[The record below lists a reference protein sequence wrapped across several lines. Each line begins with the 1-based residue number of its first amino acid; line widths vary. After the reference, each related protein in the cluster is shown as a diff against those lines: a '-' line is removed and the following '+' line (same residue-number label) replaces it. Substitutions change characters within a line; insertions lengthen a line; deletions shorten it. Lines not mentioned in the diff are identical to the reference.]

1 MALRFLVRAA
11 GLVLTFL
18 TAFGLGA
25 GVWLVWQGDLSG
37 LRAGLSQNLG
47 ARDAS
52 PPRGPPPP
60 DLAGAGGPS
69 NGSTSDA
76 ETSDGAPEVA
86 AAASRDDAGRA
97 GPGEKASGT
106 AFLHRATDENSRGDY
121 TYLGAPNIDGYPS
134 AMDFAEPVADGTYDH
149 NIGVWYEFADRKKWA
164 IFNHDLAPVPAGS
177 AFEVVVRGKSEALV
191 HRATPGNT
199 SANVSHI
206 DDSLTNGKPDAEV
219 SVTQNWNPG
228 GGRGVY
234 NDHPVGVRYDVEAR
248 EWTIYNRDFAPIR
261 AGAAFN
267 VGVSKR

>member
-18 TAFGLGA
+18 AAFGLGA
-25 GVWLVWQGDLSG
+25 GVWLMWQGDLSG
-37 LRAGLSQNLG
+37 LRAGLSQDLD
-47 ARDAS
+47 ARDAA
-52 PPRGPPPP
+52 PPRGPSPP
-60 DLAGAGGPS
+60 DVADAGRPS

-134 AMDFAEPVADGTYDH
+134 AMVFAEPVADGTYAH

-164 IFNHDLAPVPAGS
+164 IFNQDLAPVPAGS
-177 AFEVVVRGKSEALV
+177 AFEVVVRGESEALV
-191 HRATPGNT
+191 HRATPENT
-199 SANVSHI
+199 SSNVTRVDHP
-206 DDSLTNGKPDAEV
+206 LTNGKPEALV
-219 SVTQNWNPG
+219 SVAQNWNPG
-228 GGRGVY
+228 GGGGIY
-234 NDHPVGVRYDVEAR
+234 NDHPVGVHYEA
-248 EWTIYNRDFAPIR
+248 E
-261 AGAAFN
+261 
-267 VGVSKR
+267 